1 MFVPF
6 DELPANSRVWIYPLN
21 RPLPNTREKETE
33 AALVEFIRQ
42 WQAHGQHLKA
52 SCCIALHRFIVL
64 ATDET
69 FCAPSGC
76 AIDRS
81 VQAVNQIARNAGLEI
96 MDRGH
101 IFFVLNNTIL
111 PVPVQEIKKSLE
123 NGIWNAETPVFDTT
137 VTTRQ
142 EFMNNP
148 LPARNTWL
156 NRYLKVSV

>member
-6 DELPANSRVWIYPLN
+6 NELPANSRVWIYPLS
-21 RPLPNTREKETE
+21 RPLSADEEKNTE

-42 WQAHGQHLKA
+42 WQAHGKDLKA
-52 SCCIALHRFIVL
+52 SCRIALHRFIVL
-64 ATDET
+64 AADET

-81 VQAVNQIARNAGLEI
+81 VQAVNQIAGSGGLEI

-101 IFFVLNNTIL
+101 IFFVLNNTIQAI
-111 PVPVQEIKKSLE
+111 PVQEIKKSLE

-137 VTTRQ
+137 VTMRH

-148 LPARNTWL
+148 MPARNTWL